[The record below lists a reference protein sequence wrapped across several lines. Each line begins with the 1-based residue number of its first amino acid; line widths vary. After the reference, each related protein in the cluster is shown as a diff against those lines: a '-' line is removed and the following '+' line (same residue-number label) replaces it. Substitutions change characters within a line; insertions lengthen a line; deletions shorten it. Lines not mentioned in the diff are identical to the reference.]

1 MVKQYHEE
9 AAKTIMDGLGMSPED
24 HTRKQV
30 QMSAVA
36 RHLTKR
42 FPKHLPPE
50 FDGTFEY
57 VKVFFLQ
64 CLKSNQLPLKSLFK
78 VNFTNM

>member
-1 MVKQYHEE
+1 MVKRYQEE
-9 AAKTIMDGLGMSPED
+9 AVQTIKDDLGMTLED

-42 FPKHLPPE
+42 FAKNVPPE
-50 FDGTFEY
+50 FGGTFEY
-57 VKVFFLQ
+57 VKVFFLL

-78 VNFTNM
+78 ADFTDM